1 MPLSP
6 RQILLAA
13 LAVLLLSA
21 CSEVRETEPGRT
33 ANEQLLISTAADHAA
48 KRLDFGFPA
57 GAAVFLDAAYFE
69 SYDKP
74 YVLGLLRTEVARQE
88 GALVGHRGQA
98 DYVVEVRSGALSVNR
113 SKDYFGIGG
122 FDVPVPLSETYSMP
136 LASIYEDHDRTGI
149 AKLAATTYEADS
161 GKLVRVSG
169 PVYGLSWMDRDAILG
184 IGWRDS
190 NILPKHVE
198 KDSRPR
204 SMESR

>member
-1 MPLSP
+1 MPP
-6 RQILLAA
+6 RHRQVLIAA

-21 CSEVRETEPGRT
+21 CSEVRETEPDRT
-33 ANEQLLISTAADHAA
+33 ANEQLLISTAADHAV
-48 KRLDFGFPA
+48 KRLDFGFPP
-57 GAAVFLDAAYFE
+57 GAPVYLDAAYFE

-74 YVLGLLRTEVARQE
+74 YVLGLLRTEVAQQK
-88 GALVGHRGQA
+88 GALVGNRGQA
-98 DYVVEVRSGALSVNR
+98 DYVVEVRAGALSINR

-136 LASIYEDHDRTGI
+136 LASLYEDHERTGI

-161 GKLVRVSG
+161 GKLISVSG

-190 NILPKHVE
+190 NILPKQVE
-198 KDSRPR
+198 KDARPR
-204 SMESR
+204 SMQSR